1 MSRPVGNRSKD
12 TIRREIAVKRAADLL
27 ARQTDTVY
35 ALDALAIMQEAMGH
49 FYYKAKVLKTLGA
62 DAPFDQIDDLMEKAA
77 KWAKEIAVFKRGKI
91 QAIRL
96 PSDPNAPVLPE
107 NMTLDELRVSIMAD
121 IERLREMGVLNLPRL
136 PQGVVANSNADLPM
150 GGGSSDQAEE

>member
-1 MSRPVGNRSKD
+1 MARRVGDRSKD
-12 TIRREIAVKRAADLL
+12 KIRRDIAVQRAADLL
-27 ARQTDTVY
+27 ARQTNPMY

-77 KWAKEIAVFKRGKI
+77 KWAKEIAVFKHGKI

-107 NMTLDELRVSIMAD
+107 NMTLDELRDSIKAD
-121 IERLREMGVLNLPRL
+121 LERLRERGVLDLPRL
-136 PQGVVANSNADLPM
+136 PQRVVANSNADLPRN
-150 GGGSSDQAEE
+150 GGSSDPG

>member
-35 ALDALAIMQEAMGH
+35 ALDALAVLQEVMGH

-62 DAPFDQIDDLMEKAA
+62 DADFEAIDDAMEKAGR
-77 KWAKEIAVFKRGKI
+77 WAKEICVFKHAKI
-91 QAIRL
+91 QAMRL
-96 PSDPNAPVLPE
+96 ASDPNAPVLPE
-107 NMTLDELRVSIMAD
+107 SMTLEELRESIMD
-121 IERLREMGVLNLPRL
+121 DFKRLQDAGVLTLPL
-136 PQGVVANSNADLPM
+136 QTNGNGEETEEAEGVAPR
-150 GGGSSDQAEE
+150 EE